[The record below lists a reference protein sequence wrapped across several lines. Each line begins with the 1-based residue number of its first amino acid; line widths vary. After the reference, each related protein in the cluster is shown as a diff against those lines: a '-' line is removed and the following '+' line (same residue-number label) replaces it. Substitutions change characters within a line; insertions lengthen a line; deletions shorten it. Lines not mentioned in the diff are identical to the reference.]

1 MSITIDL
8 APQDLAAL
16 KQFTKLDND
25 AQAVAAAALEFVRIS
40 RLRELKQASGQVEFE
55 ENWRELEQLEVK
67 SEPFLRRT

>member
-67 SEPFLRRT
+67 E

>member
-8 APQDLAAL
+8 APQNLAAL

-67 SEPFLRRT
+67 E

>member
-8 APQDLAAL
+8 APQNLAAL

-25 AQAVAAAALEFVRIS
+25 AEAVAAAALEFVRIS

-67 SEPFLRRT
+67 E

>member
-8 APQDLAAL
+8 APQNLAAL

-25 AQAVAAAALEFVRIS
+25 AEAVAAAALEFVRIS